1 MARGLGLRHDCGAF
15 ERKAHDVDTTVGVV
29 GLGTMGAGIVQVC
42 LEAGHTVVGLDG
54 AAEARERGL
63 ETVRRGLERR
73 VEKGQ
78 LDAAA
83 HAAAL
88 ARLTTAEDVT
98 GLAGCDLVIEA
109 IAELPEAKHTL
120 FAELARV
127 TAPDAI
133 LATNTSAISVTGIA
147 EASGRPGRVVGLHF
161 FNPAPVMPLVEV
173 VRTALVEEEAYAA
186 ALAFAEGL
194 GKEAVPCPDTPGF
207 IVNRILVPM
216 LNDAVRALAETGVEP
231 ADMDRALKA
240 GAGWPMGPLALIDLI
255 GVDVQVHASEAI
267 AAGHDDARYAPH
279 PLLLELMAEGRL
291 GRKTGR
297 GFHDYTRP

>member
-1 MARGLGLRHDCGAF
+1 MGI
-15 ERKAHDVDTTVGVV
+15 TVGVV

-42 LEAGHTVVGLDG
+42 LEAGHAVVGMDG

-63 ETVRRGLERR
+63 GTVRRGLERR

-83 HAAAL
+83 RDAAL
-88 ARLTTAEDVT
+88 DRLATAEDVG
-98 GLAGCDLVIEA
+98 GLAVCDLVIEA
-109 IAELPEAKHTL
+109 IAEIPAAKHAL

-127 TAPDAI
+127 TAPEAI
-133 LATNTSAISVTGIA
+133 LATNTSAIAVTGIA

-173 VRTALVEEEAYAA
+173 VRTAHVEEEAYAFA
-186 ALAFAEGL
+186 VSFAEGL

-216 LNDAVRALAETGVEP
+216 LNDAVRALAATGVEP
-231 ADMDRALKA
+231 ADMDRAMKA

-267 AAGHDDARYAPH
+267 AAGLGDERYAPH

-297 GFHDYTRP
+297 GFHDYARP

>member
-1 MARGLGLRHDCGAF
+1 MARGAGLRHDCGAV
-15 ERKAHDVDTTVGVV
+15 ERKAQDVGITVGVV
-29 GLGTMGAGIVQVC
+29 GLGTMGAGIAQVC
-42 LEAGHTVVGLDG
+42 LEAGHAVVGMDG

-63 ETVRRGLERR
+63 ETVRRGLGRR

-83 HAAAL
+83 RDAAL
-88 ARLTTAEDVT
+88 ARLAVAEDVG

-109 IAELPEAKHTL
+109 IAEIPEAKHAL
-120 FAELARV
+120 FAALAEATR
-127 TAPDAI
+127 PEAI

-173 VRTALVEEEAYAA
+173 VRTALVEEAAYAE

-207 IVNRILVPM
+207 IVNRVLVPM
-216 LNDAVRALAETGVEP
+216 LNDAVRALAETGVDP

-267 AAGHDDARYAPH
+267 AAGLGDDRYAPH
-279 PLLLELMAEGRL
+279 PLLLELLAEGRL

-297 GFHDYTRP
+297 GFHDYARP

>member
-1 MARGLGLRHDCGAF
+1 MGM
-15 ERKAHDVDTTVGVV
+15 TVGIV
-29 GLGTMGAGIVQVC
+29 GLGTMGAGIAQVC
-42 LEAGHTVVGLDG
+42 LEAGHAVVGVDG
-54 AAEARERGL
+54 SAEARARGL
-63 ETVRRGLERR
+63 ETVARGLARR
-73 VEKGQ
+73 VDKGQ
-78 LDAAA
+78 LDADARD
-83 HAAAL
+83 AAL
-88 ARLTTAEDVT
+88 TRLTAAEAVA
-98 GLAGCDLVIEA
+98 GLAACDLVVEA
-109 IAELPEAKHTL
+109 IAELPEAKHAL
-120 FAELARV
+120 FAELAAITR
-127 TAPDAI
+127 PEAI

-173 VRTALVEEEAYAA
+173 VRTPLVEEEAYAA

-216 LNDAVRALAETGVEP
+216 LNDAVRALAETGADP
-231 ADMDRALKA
+231 ADVDRAMKA

-267 AAGHDDARYAPH
+267 AAGLGDAAYAPH
-279 PLLLELMAEGRL
+279 PLLLEMLAEGRL

-297 GFHDYTRP
+297 GFHDYARP

>member
-1 MARGLGLRHDCGAF
+1 MARGPGLRHDCGAV
-15 ERKAHDVDTTVGVV
+15 ERKAQHVGITVGVV

-42 LEAGHTVVGLDG
+42 LEAGHAVVGMDG

-63 ETVRRGLERR
+63 GTVRRGPERR
-73 VEKGQ
+73 VEKGR
-78 LDAAA
+78 LDVAARDAALDR
-83 HAAAL
+83 L
-88 ARLTTAEDVT
+88 ATAEDVA

-109 IAELPEAKHTL
+109 IAEIPAAKHAL
-120 FAELARV
+120 FTELARV
-127 TAPDAI
+127 TAPEAV

-173 VRTALVEEEAYAA
+173 VRTAHVEEEAYAF

-231 ADMDRALKA
+231 ADMDRAMKA

-267 AAGHDDARYAPH
+267 AAGLGDERYAPH

-297 GFHDYTRP
+297 GFHDYARP